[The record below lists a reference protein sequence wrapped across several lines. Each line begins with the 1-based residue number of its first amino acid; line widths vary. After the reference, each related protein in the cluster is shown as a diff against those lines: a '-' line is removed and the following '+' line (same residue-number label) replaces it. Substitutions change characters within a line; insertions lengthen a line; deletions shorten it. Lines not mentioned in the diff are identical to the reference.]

1 MQPGCRNN
9 PAIFSLVPDC
19 FKIQELWIKA
29 LEMDPWQL
37 NDIPDYLTTKKKSL
51 WWGSKKRS
59 FFPVVSPWL
68 VCYSTTNGCMVWW
81 RLLVS
86 QLWDYWVVQWLSKNE
101 GPKSKNKRR
110 ALAHCLA
117 SWSCDGLVYVRRREG
132 VVEVTDSCFKIIW
145 YKNHCLRVYFD
156 LTRPKGQIK
165 WVTCFTTY

>member
-1 MQPGCRNN
+1 MNQG
-9 PAIFSLVPDC
+9 
-19 FKIQELWIKA
+19 
-29 LEMDPWQL
+29 PWNGPMAAKRYPWL
-37 NDIPDYLTTKKKSL
+37 PYNKKKSL

-86 QLWDYWVVQWLSKNE
+86 QLWDYWVVQWLSKKE